1 MTFLKVSQ
9 QIVEK
14 TKTPSSDDEMR
25 TIMAGNGH
33 FSMLLQH
40 TSTNN
45 RRRFAV
51 LQELKEE
58 KLKLGKN
65 SALGK
70 VVWSAA

>member
-1 MTFLKVSQ
+1 
-9 QIVEK
+9 
-14 TKTPSSDDEMR
+14 
-25 TIMAGNGH
+25 MAGNGH